1 MVNVKDLLTDAKTM
15 VIEADLPEEFRV
27 PAFVKAV
34 EMLWAE
40 RREAAGGGTAGP
52 AVVANG
58 APAPMLPVPVADG
71 PLAKIAARLRLGPE
85 VVDQVFHVED
95 DRLDIVV
102 TGSRLD
108 PAKSRATKQL
118 AMLVAAGRQGAELE
132 EWTDADQV
140 RHFATEF
147 RRYDSANFATTLK
160 EMDDVMLIRQANRR
174 IVMKLSRPGWEAASA
189 LVRRLAGED

>member
-1 MVNVKDLLTDAKTM
+1 MVDVREVLGDAKT
-15 VIEADLPEEFRV
+15 IILEADLPEEFRV

-34 EMLWAE
+34 EMLWE
-40 RREAAGGGTAGP
+40 GRRGTADGGTAGP
-52 AVVANG
+52 VPTRSG
-58 APAPMLPVPVADG
+58 APTPMLPVAVADD
-71 PLAKIAARLRLGPE
+71 PLAKIAARLRLAAE
-85 VVDQVFHVED
+85 IVDQVFHVED

-102 TGSRLD
+102 PGSRLD

-132 EWTDADQV
+132 EWTDADEV

-160 EMDDVMLIRQANRR
+160 EMDDVMLIRQTNRR
-174 IVMKLSRPGWEAASA
+174 IVIKLSRPGWEAASA
-189 LVRRLAGED
+189 LVRRLAGEE

>member
-1 MVNVKDLLTDAKTM
+1 MLNVKEILDNAKALTL
-15 VIEADLPEEFRV
+15 EADLPEEFRV

-40 RREAAGGGTAGP
+40 HREAAGGGTAGP
-52 AVVANG
+52 ALVHDS
-58 APAPMLPVPVADG
+58 APAPMLPVPVG
-71 PLAKIAARLRLGPE
+71 ESPLAKIAARLRLGAE
-85 VVDQVFHVED
+85 VVDQVFHLED

-132 EWTDADQV
+132 DWTDADEI

-189 LVRRLAGED
+189 LVRRLAGDE